1 MCLFR
6 NLLDRPNTRTSNILE
21 RAEIGG
27 VGAKNVYERRAFGGC
42 FGVGRQ
48 I

>member
-21 RAEIGG
+21 RAEIGRVG
-27 VGAKNVYERRAFGGC
+27 VQIVYERRAFDGC
-42 FGVGRQ
+42 LGVGRQ